1 MGTRAAFLYNILY
14 RRNNLELKGY
24 VERIIYTNAENGHTI
39 MEVALS
45 SEEVQ
50 RLRGENPD
58 FAKDIDESMVCVGT
72 LYLLNTGGYAA
83 FRGDFTVHP
92 NYGLQFKVTGY
103 EESQPEDID
112 AMERYLGSGA
122 IKGVGPALAARIV
135 RHFKADT
142 FRVIE
147 QNPEELSQIKGISE
161 RMAMEIADQIVEKR
175 DMRRAMIYLGKLG
188 IGMNLAVKIYKEY
201 GENLYGI
208 IRENPYRL
216 ADDMEGVGFK
226 IADEIARNAGVEP
239 DSPYRIKSGV
249 LYTLSRAMAGGHVY
263 LPMDMLV
270 QYAEGILGVEISGSE
285 DVLTELMIE
294 HKITVRDAGDV
305 KAVYLSSLYRTELSA
320 AHRLSELAA
329 EGAADA
335 EALERDIRGI
345 ERREGIELEPMQRE
359 AVKAAAVNGVLII
372 TGGPGTGKTT
382 TINTIIRYFE
392 SLGKEIQL
400 AAPTGRA
407 AKRMTEATGREAQ
420 TVHRLLELSGNLAED
435 GRDAAFERNEDN
447 PLEADVIII
456 DEMSMV
462 DIFLMNSLLKA
473 ISVGTRL
480 ILVGDA
486 DQLPSV
492 GPGNVLKDII
502 ASDCFRVVKLRK
514 IFRQSEAGDIIVN
527 AHKINEGEMFEI
539 GPSSKDFPFVKRN
552 DANSIINA
560 AVTLVGI
567 KLPAYTGCAPEEVQ
581 VLTPTRKGL
590 LGVEKLNAVLQQY
603 LNPPGPEKEQKEL
616 GGVIFRE
623 GDKVMQTR
631 NNYKISWEIR
641 GRHGIPV
648 ETGMGIFNG
657 DMGIIDEINPAMS
670 ELTVCFDDEKFVTY
684 SFKEAEEL
692 EHAYAVTVHKS
703 QGSEYPAVVLPLLD
717 GPRMLMNRNILY
729 TAVTRARKCI
739 CIVGSENTFYRMI
752 ENENESRRFSSL
764 AERIREVGQQ

>member
-1 MGTRAAFLYNILY
+1 M
-14 RRNNLELKGY
+14 ELKGY
-24 VERIIYTNAENGHTI
+24 VERIIYTNAESGHTI

-45 SEEVQ
+45 SEEAR
-50 RLRGENPD
+50 RLRDDNPD
-58 FAKDIDESMVCVGT
+58 YAKDIDESMVCVGT
-72 LYLLNTGGYAA
+72 LYLLNTGEYVV

-92 NYGLQFKVTGY
+92 NYGVQFKVTGY

-112 AMERYLGSGA
+112 SMERYLGSGA

-135 RHFKADT
+135 RHFKEDT

-175 DMRRAMIYLGKLG
+175 DMRRAMIFLGKLG

-201 GENLYGI
+201 GENLYSI
-208 IRENPYRL
+208 IRENPYKL

-263 LPMDMLV
+263 LPLEMLIE
-270 QYAEGILGVEISGSE
+270 YAENILGVEITGSE
-285 DVLTELMIE
+285 DILTELMIE
-294 HKITVRDAGDV
+294 RKITVRDAGDG
-305 KAVYLSSLYRTELSA
+305 KAVYLSALYRTELSA
-320 AHRLSELAA
+320 AHRLVELAG
-329 EGAADA
+329 EGVADT
-335 EALERDIRGI
+335 EALERDIRAI

-359 AVKAAAVNGVLII
+359 AVEAAAVNGVLII

-382 TINTIIRYFE
+382 TINTMIRYFE
-392 SLGKEIQL
+392 SFGKEIQL

-473 ISVGTRL
+473 VSVGTRL

-527 AHKINEGEMFEI
+527 AHKT
-539 GPSSKDFPFVKRN
+539 N

-560 AVTLVGI
+560 AVTLVRT
-567 KLPAYTGCAPEEVQ
+567 KLPAYTGCAPGEVQ

-590 LGVEKLNAVLQQY
+590 LGVEKLNSVLQQF
-603 LNPPGPEKEQKEL
+603 LNPPSPDKIEKEL

-641 GRHGIPV
+641 GKNGISV

-657 DMGIIDEINPAMS
+657 DMGIIDEINLVMS

-684 SFKEAEEL
+684 SFKETEEL

-729 TAVTRARKCI
+729 TDVTRARKCI
-739 CIVGSENTFYRMI
+739 CIVGSENTFYKMI
-752 ENENESRRFSSL
+752 RNENESRRFSSL
-764 AERIREVGQQ
+764 AERIQEAVQQ

>member
-1 MGTRAAFLYNILY
+1 M
-14 RRNNLELKGY
+14 ELKGY
-24 VERIIYTNAENGHTI
+24 VERIIYTNAESGHTI

-45 SEEVQ
+45 SEEAR
-50 RLRGENPD
+50 RLRDDNPD
-58 FAKDIDESMVCVGT
+58 YAKDIDESMVCVGT
-72 LYLLNTGGYAA
+72 LYLLNTGEYVV

-92 NYGLQFKVTGY
+92 NYGVQFKVTGY

-112 AMERYLGSGA
+112 SMERYLGSGA

-135 RHFKADT
+135 RHFKEDT

-175 DMRRAMIYLGKLG
+175 DMRRAMIFLGKLG

-201 GENLYGI
+201 GENLYSI
-208 IRENPYRL
+208 IRENPYKL

-263 LPMDMLV
+263 LPLEMLIE
-270 QYAEGILGVEISGSE
+270 YAENILGVEITGSE
-285 DVLTELMIE
+285 DILTELMIE
-294 HKITVRDAGDV
+294 RKITVRDAGDG
-305 KAVYLSSLYRTELSA
+305 KAVYLSALYRTELSA
-320 AHRLSELAA
+320 AHRLVELAG
-329 EGAADA
+329 EGVADT
-335 EALERDIRGI
+335 EALERDIRAI

-359 AVKAAAVNGVLII
+359 AVEAAAVNGVLII

-382 TINTIIRYFE
+382 TINTMIRYFE
-392 SLGKEIQL
+392 SFGKEIQL

-473 ISVGTRL
+473 VSVGTRL

-527 AHKINEGEMFEI
+527 AHKT
-539 GPSSKDFPFVKRN
+539 N

-560 AVTLVGI
+560 AVTLVRT
-567 KLPAYTGCAPEEVQ
+567 KLPAYTGCAPGEVQ

-590 LGVEKLNAVLQQY
+590 LGVEKLNSVLQQF
-603 LNPPGPEKEQKEL
+603 LNPPSPDKIEKEL

-641 GRHGIPV
+641 GKNGISV

-657 DMGIIDEINPAMS
+657 DMGIIDEINLVMS

-684 SFKEAEEL
+684 SFKETEEL

-717 GPRMLMNRNILY
+717 GPRMLMTRNLIY

-739 CIVGSENTFYRMI
+739 CIVGSENTFYKMI
-752 ENENESRRFSSL
+752 RNENESRRFSSL
-764 AERIREVGQQ
+764 AERIQEAVQQ

>member
-1 MGTRAAFLYNILY
+1 M
-14 RRNNLELKGY
+14 ELKGY
-24 VERIIYTNAENGHTI
+24 VERIIYTNSDNGHTI

-45 SEEVQ
+45 DGEAQ

-58 FAKDIDESMVCVGT
+58 FAKDIEESMVCVGT
-72 LYLLNTGGYAA
+72 LCLLNTGEYAV
-83 FRGDFTVHP
+83 FKGDFTVHP
-92 NYGLQFKVTGY
+92 SYGLQFKVTGY
-103 EESQPEDID
+103 EESPPEDID
-112 AMERYLGSGA
+112 SMERYLGSGA

-147 QNPEELSQIKGISE
+147 QNPEELAGIKGISE
-161 RMAMEIADQIVEKR
+161 RMAMEIADQLVEKR
-175 DMRRAMIYLGKLG
+175 DMRRAMLYLGKLG

-201 GENLYGI
+201 GEGLYDI
-208 IRENPYRL
+208 IRENPYKL

-226 IADEIARNAGVEP
+226 IADEIARSAGVEA
-239 DSPYRIKSGV
+239 DSPYRIKSGI
-249 LYTLSRAMAGGHVY
+249 LYTLSRATAGGHIY
-263 LPMDMLV
+263 LPVDMLMRC
-270 QYAEGILGVEISGSE
+270 AEELLGVQVSEGE

-294 HKITVRDAGDV
+294 RKITVRDAGGG
-305 KAVYLSSLYRTELSA
+305 KAVYLASLYRTELSV
-320 AHRLSELAA
+320 AHRLAELAR
-329 EGAADA
+329 EGAADS
-335 EALERDIRGI
+335 EALERDIKAI
-345 ERREGIELEPMQRE
+345 ERSGQIELEPMQRE
-359 AVKAAAVNGVLII
+359 AVKAAAVNGVLVI

-382 TINTIIRYFE
+382 TINAIIRYFE
-392 SLGKEIQL
+392 NFGKEIQL

-420 TVHRLLELSGNLAED
+420 TVHRLLELSGNLSED
-435 GRDAAFERNEDN
+435 GKEAAFERNEDN

-473 ISVGTRL
+473 VSAGTRL
-480 ILVGDA
+480 ILVGDS

-492 GPGNVLKDII
+492 GPGNVLEDII
-502 ASDCFRVVKLRK
+502 ASGRFRVVKLNK

-539 GPSSKDFPFVKRN
+539 GPSSKDFPFIKRN

-560 AVTLVGI
+560 AVTLVKT
-567 KLPAYTGCAPEEVQ
+567 KLPAYTGCTAQEVQ
-581 VLTPTRKGL
+581 VLTPTRKGM
-590 LGVEKLNAVLQQY
+590 LGVERLNAVLQEF
-603 LNPPGPEKEQKEL
+603 LNPPHPDKAQKGL

-641 GRHGIPV
+641 GRHGIAI
-648 ETGMGIFNG
+648 ESGTGIFNG
-657 DMGIIDEINPAMS
+657 DMGIIDEINTAVS
-670 ELTVCFDDEKFVTY
+670 ELTVRFDEDKYVTY

-729 TAVTRARKCI
+729 TAVTRARRCI

-752 ENENESRRFSSL
+752 ENVNETKRFSSL
-764 AERIREVGQQ
+764 AQRIEEVEEQ

>member
-72 LYLLNTGGYAA
+72 LYLLNTGEYAA

-329 EGAADA
+329 EGAADT

>member
-1 MGTRAAFLYNILY
+1 M
-14 RRNNLELKGY
+14 
-24 VERIIYTNAENGHTI
+24 
-39 MEVALS
+39 
-45 SEEVQ
+45 
-50 RLRGENPD
+50 
-58 FAKDIDESMVCVGT
+58 
-72 LYLLNTGGYAA
+72 
-83 FRGDFTVHP
+83 
-92 NYGLQFKVTGY
+92 
-103 EESQPEDID
+103 
-112 AMERYLGSGA
+112 
-122 IKGVGPALAARIV
+122 
-135 RHFKADT
+135 
-142 FRVIE
+142 IE
-147 QNPEELSQIKGISE
+147 QNPEELAEIKGISE
-161 RMAMEIADQIVEKR
+161 RMAMEIADQLVEKR

-201 GENLYGI
+201 GEGLYDI
-208 IRENPYRL
+208 IRENPYKL

-226 IADEIARNAGVEP
+226 IADEIARSAGIEP
-239 DSPYRIKSGV
+239 DSPYRIKSGI
-249 LYTLSRAMAGGHVY
+249 LYTLSRAMSAGHVY
-263 LPMDMLV
+263 LPLDMLIE
-270 QYAEGILGVEISGSE
+270 YAGGLLGVMITEGE

-305 KAVYLSSLYRTELSA
+305 KAVYLASLYRTELSV
-320 AHRLSELAA
+320 AHRLAGLAK

-335 EALERDIRGI
+335 EALERDISAI
-345 ERREGIELEPMQRE
+345 ERSERIELEPMQRE
-359 AVKAAAVNGVLII
+359 AVRAAAVNGVLII

-392 SLGKEIQL
+392 NFGKEIQL

-420 TVHRLLELSGNLAED
+420 TVHRLLELSGNLSED
-435 GRDAAFERNEDN
+435 GANAAFERNEDN

-473 ISVGTRL
+473 VSIGTRL

-502 ASDCFRVVKLRK
+502 ASDCFRVVKLNK

-539 GPSSKDFPFVKRN
+539 GPSSKDFPFIKRN

-560 AVTLVGI
+560 AVTLVKT
-567 KLPAYTGCAPEEVQ
+567 KLPAYTGCTPGDVQ
-581 VLTPTRKGL
+581 VLTPTRKGM
-590 LGVEKLNAVLQQY
+590 LGVEKLNEVLQQF
-603 LNPPGPEKEQKEL
+603 LNPPQSDKTQKEL

-641 GRHGIPV
+641 GRHGIAV
-648 ETGMGIFNG
+648 ESGMGIFNG
-657 DMGIIDEINPAMS
+657 DMGIIDEINLVMS
-670 ELTVCFDDEKFVTY
+670 EITVCFDEEKYVTY

-739 CIVGSENTFYRMI
+739 CVVGSENTFYRMI
-752 ENENESRRFSSL
+752 ENVNETKRFSSL
-764 AERIREVGQQ
+764 AQRIGEVEQQ

>member
-1 MGTRAAFLYNILY
+1 M
-14 RRNNLELKGY
+14 ELKGY
-24 VERIIYTNAENGHTI
+24 VERIIYTNSDNGHTI

-45 SEEVQ
+45 SEEAQ
-50 RLRGENPD
+50 RLRDENPD

-72 LYLLNTGGYAA
+72 LYLLNTGEYAA

-92 NYGLQFKVTGY
+92 SYGLQFKVTGY
-103 EESQPEDID
+103 EELQPEDID
-112 AMERYLGSGA
+112 SMERYLGSGA
-122 IKGVGPALAARIV
+122 IKGVGPTLAARIV

-147 QNPEELSQIKGISE
+147 QNPEELAEIKGISE
-161 RMAMEIADQIVEKR
+161 RMAMEIADQLVEKR

-201 GENLYGI
+201 GEGLYDI
-208 IRENPYRL
+208 IRENPYKL

-226 IADEIARNAGVEP
+226 IADEIARSAGIEP
-239 DSPYRIKSGV
+239 DSPYRIKSGI
-249 LYTLSRAMAGGHVY
+249 LYTLSRAMSAGHVY
-263 LPMDMLV
+263 LPLDMLIE
-270 QYAEGILGVEISGSE
+270 YAGGLLGVMITEGE

-305 KAVYLSSLYRTELSA
+305 KAVYLASLYRTELSV
-320 AHRLSELAA
+320 AHRLAGLAK
-329 EGAADA
+329 EGTADA
-335 EALERDIRGI
+335 EALERDISAI
-345 ERREGIELEPMQRE
+345 ERSERIELEPMQRE
-359 AVKAAAVNGVLII
+359 AVMAAAVNGVLII

-392 SLGKEIQL
+392 NFGKEIQL

-420 TVHRLLELSGNLAED
+420 TVHRLLELSGNLSED
-435 GRDAAFERNEDN
+435 GANAAFERNEDN

-473 ISVGTRL
+473 VSIGTRL

-502 ASDCFRVVKLRK
+502 ASDCFRVVKLNK

-539 GPSSKDFPFVKRN
+539 GPSSKDFPFIKRN

-560 AVTLVGI
+560 AVTLVKT
-567 KLPAYTGCAPEEVQ
+567 KLPAYTGCTPGDVQ
-581 VLTPTRKGL
+581 VLTPTRKGM
-590 LGVEKLNAVLQQY
+590 LGVEKLNEVLQQF
-603 LNPPGPEKEQKEL
+603 LNPPQSDKTQKEL

-641 GRHGIPV
+641 GRHGIAV
-648 ETGMGIFNG
+648 ESGMGIFNG
-657 DMGIIDEINPAMS
+657 DMGIINEINLVMS
-670 ELTVCFDDEKFVTY
+670 ELTVCFDEEKYVTY

-739 CIVGSENTFYRMI
+739 CVVGSENTFYRMI
-752 ENENESRRFSSL
+752 ENVNETKRFSSL
-764 AERIREVGQQ
+764 AQRIGEVEQQ

>member
-1 MGTRAAFLYNILY
+1 M
-14 RRNNLELKGY
+14 ELKGY
-24 VERIIYTNAENGHTI
+24 VERIIYTNSDNGHTI

-45 SEEVQ
+45 SEEAQ
-50 RLRGENPD
+50 RLRDENPD

-72 LYLLNTGGYAA
+72 LYLLNTGEYAA

-92 NYGLQFKVTGY
+92 SYGLQFKVTGY
-103 EESQPEDID
+103 EELQPEDID
-112 AMERYLGSGA
+112 SMERYLGSGA
-122 IKGVGPALAARIV
+122 IKGVGPTLAARIV

-147 QNPEELSQIKGISE
+147 QNPEELAEIKGISE
-161 RMAMEIADQIVEKR
+161 RMAMEIADQLVEKR

-201 GENLYGI
+201 GEGLYDI
-208 IRENPYRL
+208 IRENPYKL

-226 IADEIARNAGVEP
+226 IADEIARSAGIEP
-239 DSPYRIKSGV
+239 DSPYRIKSGI
-249 LYTLSRAMAGGHVY
+249 LYTLSRAMSAGHVY
-263 LPMDMLV
+263 LPLDMLIE
-270 QYAEGILGVEISGSE
+270 YAGGLLGVMITEGE

-305 KAVYLSSLYRTELSA
+305 KAVYLASLYRTELSV
-320 AHRLSELAA
+320 AHRLAGLAK

-335 EALERDIRGI
+335 EALERDISAI
-345 ERREGIELEPMQRE
+345 ERSERIELEPMQRE
-359 AVKAAAVNGVLII
+359 AVRAAAVNGVLII

-392 SLGKEIQL
+392 NFGKEIQL

-420 TVHRLLELSGNLAED
+420 TVHRLLELSGNLSED
-435 GRDAAFERNEDN
+435 GANAAFERNEDN

-473 ISVGTRL
+473 VSIGTRL

-502 ASDCFRVVKLRK
+502 ASDCFRVVKLNK

-539 GPSSKDFPFVKRN
+539 GPSSKDFPFIKRN

-560 AVTLVGI
+560 AVTLVKT
-567 KLPAYTGCAPEEVQ
+567 KLPAYTGCTPGDVQ
-581 VLTPTRKGL
+581 VLTPTRKGM
-590 LGVEKLNAVLQQY
+590 LGVEKLNEVLQQF
-603 LNPPGPEKEQKEL
+603 LNPPQSDKTQKEL

-641 GRHGIPV
+641 GRHGIAV
-648 ETGMGIFNG
+648 ESGMGIFNG
-657 DMGIIDEINPAMS
+657 DMGIINEINLVMS
-670 ELTVCFDDEKFVTY
+670 ELTVCFDEEKYVTY

-739 CIVGSENTFYRMI
+739 CVVGSENTFYRMI
-752 ENENESRRFSSL
+752 ENVNETKRFSSL
-764 AERIREVGQQ
+764 AQRIGEVEQQ

>member
-1 MGTRAAFLYNILY
+1 M
-14 RRNNLELKGY
+14 ELKGY
-24 VERIIYTNAENGHTI
+24 VERIIYTNSDNGHTI

-45 SEEVQ
+45 SDEAQ
-50 RLRGENPD
+50 RLRDENPD

-72 LYLLNTGGYAA
+72 LYLLNTGEYAA

-92 NYGLQFKVTGY
+92 SYGLQFRVTGY
-103 EESQPEDID
+103 DESQPEDID
-112 AMERYLGSGA
+112 SMERYLGSGA

-147 QNPEELSQIKGISE
+147 QNPEELAEIKGISE
-161 RMAMEIADQIVEKR
+161 RMAMEIADQLVEKR

-201 GENLYGI
+201 GESLYDI

-239 DSPYRIKSGV
+239 DSPYRIKSGI
-249 LYTLSRAMAGGHVY
+249 LYTLSRAMSAGHVY
-263 LPMDMLV
+263 LPLDMLIE
-270 QYAEGILGVEISGSE
+270 YAGGLLGVMITEGE

-305 KAVYLSSLYRTELSA
+305 KAVYLASLYRTELSV
-320 AHRLSELAA
+320 AHRLAELAK

-335 EALERDIRGI
+335 EALERDISAI
-345 ERREGIELEPMQRE
+345 ERSERIELEPMQRE
-359 AVKAAAVNGVLII
+359 AVRAAAVNGVLII

-392 SLGKEIQL
+392 NFGKEIQL

-420 TVHRLLELSGNLAED
+420 TVHRLLELSGNLSED
-435 GRDAAFERNEDN
+435 GANAAFERNEDN
-447 PLEADVIII
+447 PLDADVIII

-473 ISVGTRL
+473 ISIGTRL

-502 ASDCFRVVKLRK
+502 ASDCFRVVKLNK

-539 GPSSKDFPFVKRN
+539 GPSSKDFPFIKRN

-560 AVTLVGI
+560 AVTLVKT
-567 KLPAYTGCAPEEVQ
+567 KLPAYTGCTPGDVQ
-581 VLTPTRKGL
+581 VLTPTRKGM
-590 LGVEKLNAVLQQY
+590 LGVEKLNEVLQQF
-603 LNPPGPEKEQKEL
+603 LNPPQSDKTQKEL

-641 GRHGIPV
+641 GRHGIAV

-657 DMGIIDEINPAMS
+657 DMGIIDEINLVMS
-670 ELTVCFDDEKFVTY
+670 ELTVCFDEEKYVTY

-739 CIVGSENTFYRMI
+739 CVVGSENTFYRMI
-752 ENENESRRFSSL
+752 ENVNETKRFSSL
-764 AERIREVGQQ
+764 AQRIGEVERQ